1 MNILDNKIFLSISK
15 ILVLMSDLFLIL
27 YTLFLLSNGYLFNI
41 SFLTYAIGVFLL
53 SVHLFFFCDT
63 PKPNYLY
70 TAGIFLILVYNLL
83 TKFGYINSSLNILY
97 KTIYLVIPVLFWGL
111 ILLFSIRG
119 FQNLIIA
126 RIAALIYL
134 LSVIL
139 WMLPTLSSF
148 NKIIANDGG
157 VYFATL
163 IFLYASIICLCLAV
177 FFSLPFN
184 NNTIVIE
191 ETDDDT
197 SEA

>member
-15 ILVLMSDLFLIL
+15 MLVLMSDLFLIL

-41 SFLTYAIGVFLL
+41 SFLTYAIGVLLL